1 MDVTSS
7 PVFKVL
13 TTGLESYVFELL
25 SKHLSNFVHLSREQ
39 LNVSGWA
46 GEGVLEH
53 VSVRPDGWNSAME
66 KLPMLPKGVRI
77 RSGHAQRIRVR
88 VPWTAL
94 RSQPMLII
102 VEKLTLMF
110 LCLRYRRRLYLLV
123 SWLAPPR
130 LSRLRFQANHRQT
143 H

>member
-66 KLPMLPKGVRI
+66 KLPMLPKGIRI
-77 RSGHAQRIRVR
+77 RSGHAQRIRA
-88 VPWTAL
+88 VPDTL

-102 VEKLTLMF
+102 VEKLAGT
-110 LCLRYRRRLYLLV
+110 V
-123 SWLAPPR
+123 
-130 LSRLRFQANHRQT
+130 
-143 H
+143 